1 MKIVLALVLVACVA
15 IQASPVNKTSVG
27 EGEDGITP
35 SATITGWRSGKTRW
49 TQVVYTS
56 YAKLKCDKKKVCHPT
71 EQNKKVVLL
80 KCDNLGKHCKVART
94 TWVTCDIKGLH
105 CKVTKNVYTSIGKM
119 WLKKVCSDCKKKGT
133 KGYSKGY
140 CKAAEAECSKVGDDD
155 ADGAHIDIKKLCAKC
170 NKEGHCDIVKC
181 KDGDDDDDEDGKAEE
196 HCGRVCGASRSPT
209 GYTEEHV
216 CKDAKYGKKVCGIEC
231 AGKCDPHHHCT
242 VTEICTLSGKVVKRY
257 LYGNTVTDFT
267 RVGEDDGAHLKGV
280 SACMQCEKKGDK
292 THCKEVKC
300 KDGDD
305 DDDDEE

>member
-1 MKIVLALVLVACVA
+1 VACVA
-15 IQASPVNKTSVG
+15 VQASPVNKTSVG
-27 EGEDGITP
+27 EGEGKIK
-35 SATITGWRSGKTRW
+35 WR
-49 TQVVYTS
+49 QVVKS
-56 YAKLKCDKKKVCHPT
+56 EIMIKCDRKKKVCLPAGENKKVLLSKCDKK
-71 EQNKKVVLL
+71 
-80 KCDNLGKHCKVART
+80 GICKLART

-119 WLKKVCSDCKKKGT
+119 YLKKQCSKDAKRCKKGM
-133 KGYSKGY
+133 KGYSKRF
-140 CKAAEAECSKVGDDD
+140 CKAIEAECSKHGDGD
-155 ADGAHIDIKKLCAKC
+155 ADGAHIDIKNLCAKC